1 MNVEPLIHA
10 IASAFL
16 FLEES
21 GADEVHPD
29 SAVKAME
36 NIGYPLD
43 QMSAADRQEFV
54 RTLEKMAASAESPA
68 YAAYLRNMPYM
79 LWGPQDH

>member
-21 GADEVHPD
+21 GPEEVHPD
-29 SAVKAME
+29 LAVKAME

-54 RTLEKMAASAESPA
+54 QILEKMAAAETSPA
-68 YAAYLRNMPYM
+68 YAAYLRNMPYL
-79 LWGPQDH
+79 LWGPQDD